1 MSNQS
6 VPRVAFRRVWR
17 AVVPPGLRRYG
28 QGAASALARRSVA
41 AALADGEPKFSPG
54 PVIVSGLLAGA
65 SGVSRAARLTVLG
78 LQHAGYQPFE
88 HDLAP
93 VFARGD
99 GAASRLPVAPAGGVW
114 LLHVNAPEAIAA
126 MSRISPDTWGG
137 RYRVG
142 YWAYELPVLPR
153 SWAIAARFL
162 HEIWVPSTF
171 VAEAARAAGVKI
183 PVRVMPHPV
192 SLAATAQTG
201 QREQDRFTV
210 LAMGDLN
217 SSWGRKNLLGSIEI
231 FRAAFPEPQTSRRLI
246 VKIQSTSANHLFEK
260 AARNAMA
267 GRSDISLVS
276 KSISDRDIERLIA
289 GSSVF
294 LSPHRSEGF
303 GLAIAEA
310 LLAGVPALATGWS
323 GNVDFMRDV
332 PELCIRYRLTPV
344 RDSGGIYRVAGAVWA
359 EPDIAD
365 AVQKLRALESSVQL
379 RQKLAAQGR
388 QSLATQLG
396 AWSKEALAQTPF
408 GSLARSL

>member
-1 MSNQS
+1 M
-6 VPRVAFRRVWR
+6 
-17 AVVPPGLRRYG
+17 
-28 QGAASALARRSVA
+28 
-41 AALADGEPKFSPG
+41 
-54 PVIVSGLLAGA
+54 
-65 SGVSRAARLTVLG
+65 
-78 LQHAGYQPFE
+78 
-88 HDLAP
+88 
-93 VFARGD
+93 
-99 GAASRLPVAPAGGVW
+99 
-114 LLHVNAPEAIAA
+114 
-126 MSRISPDTWGG
+126 
-137 RYRVG
+137 
-142 YWAYELPVLPR
+142 
-153 SWAIAARFL
+153 
-162 HEIWVPSTF
+162 
-171 VAEAARAAGVKI
+171 
-183 PVRVMPHPV
+183 
-192 SLAATAQTG
+192 
-201 QREQDRFTV
+201 
-210 LAMGDLN
+210 
-217 SSWGRKNLLGSIEI
+217 EI

-276 KSISDRDIERLIA
+276 KSMSDRDIERLIA
-289 GSSVF
+289 GSSVL

-359 EPDIAD
+359 EPDTAD
-365 AVQKLRALESSVQL
+365 AVGKLRALESSVQL

-408 GSLARSL
+408 GSLARSP

>member
-1 MSNQS
+1 
-6 VPRVAFRRVWR
+6 
-17 AVVPPGLRRYG
+17 
-28 QGAASALARRSVA
+28 
-41 AALADGEPKFSPG
+41 
-54 PVIVSGLLAGA
+54 
-65 SGVSRAARLTVLG
+65 
-78 LQHAGYQPFE
+78 
-88 HDLAP
+88 
-93 VFARGD
+93 
-99 GAASRLPVAPAGGVW
+99 
-114 LLHVNAPEAIAA
+114 
-126 MSRISPDTWGG
+126 MSRISPDAWGG

-217 SSWGRKNLLGSIEI
+217 SSWGRKNLLGSMEI

-276 KSISDRDIERLIA
+276 KSMSDRDIERLIA

-365 AVQKLRALESSVQL
+365 AVGKLRALESSVQL

>member
-1 MSNQS
+1 M
-6 VPRVAFRRVWR
+6 
-17 AVVPPGLRRYG
+17 
-28 QGAASALARRSVA
+28 
-41 AALADGEPKFSPG
+41 
-54 PVIVSGLLAGA
+54 
-65 SGVSRAARLTVLG
+65 
-78 LQHAGYQPFE
+78 
-88 HDLAP
+88 
-93 VFARGD
+93 
-99 GAASRLPVAPAGGVW
+99 GGVW

-126 MSRISPDTWGG
+126 MSRISPDAWRG

-171 VAEAARAAGVKI
+171 VAEAARRAGVAI

-192 SLAATAQTG
+192 TLTAASREGRPAQ
-201 QREQDRFTV
+201 DPFTV

-231 FRAAFPEPQTSRRLI
+231 FRTAFPEPQTSRRLI
-246 VKIQSTSANHLFEK
+246 VKIQSVSLNHLFEK
-260 AARNAMA
+260 SARNAMA
-267 GRSDISLVS
+267 GRPDISLVS
-276 KSISDRDIERLIA
+276 RSMSDQEVERLIA

-323 GNVDFMRDV
+323 GNTDFMRDI
-332 PELCIRYRLTPV
+332 PELCIRYRLAPV
-344 RDSGGIYRVAGAVWA
+344 RDAAGLYRVAGAVWA

-365 AVQKLRALESSVQL
+365 AVGKLRALESSVQL
-379 RQKLAAQGR
+379 RQSLAAMGR
-388 QSLATQLG
+388 QSLIAQLG
-396 AWSKEALAQTPF
+396 AWSQEALAQMPF
-408 GSLARSL
+408 GSLARSR

>member
-1 MSNQS
+1 M
-6 VPRVAFRRVWR
+6 ALRRVE
-17 AVVPPGLRRYG
+17 
-28 QGAASALARRSVA
+28 
-41 AALADGEPKFSPG
+41 AALTGGEPTFSPG

-65 SGVSRAARLTVLG
+65 SGISRAARLTVRG
-78 LQHAGYQPFE
+78 LQHAGYEPVE

-93 VFARGD
+93 VFARSD
-99 GAASRLPVAPAGGVW
+99 GADSGLPVAPMGGVW

-126 MSRISPDTWGG
+126 MSRISPDAWRG

-171 VAEAARAAGVKI
+171 VAEAARRAGVAI

-192 SLAATAQTG
+192 TLTAASREGRPAQ
-201 QREQDRFTV
+201 DPFTV

-231 FRAAFPEPQTSRRLI
+231 FRTAFPEPQTSRRLI
-246 VKIQSTSANHLFEK
+246 VKIQSVSLNHLFEK
-260 AARNAMA
+260 SARNAMA
-267 GRSDISLVS
+267 GRPDISLVS
-276 KSISDRDIERLIA
+276 RSMSDQEVERLIA

-323 GNVDFMRDV
+323 GNTDFMRDI
-332 PELCIRYRLTPV
+332 PELCIRYRLAPV
-344 RDSGGIYRVAGAVWA
+344 RDAAGLYRVAGAVWA

-365 AVQKLRALESSVQL
+365 AVGKLRALESSVQL
-379 RQKLAAQGR
+379 RQSLAAMGR
-388 QSLATQLG
+388 QSLIAQLG
-396 AWSKEALAQTPF
+396 AWSQEALAQMPF
-408 GSLARSL
+408 GSLARSR